1 MPSLMV
7 NVRFGDELRFKL
19 KAIQRHYVLDGASEA
34 VRLAVETF
42 YLTVPL
48 TVPTAPEE
56 NLNVAQVR
64 TFTERRG

>member
-7 NVRFGDELRFKL
+7 NVRFGEELRFKL

-42 YLTVPL
+42 YLTVP
-48 TVPTAPEE
+48 PAPEE
-56 NLNVAQVR
+56 NPNLAQVR